1 MNMNEIA
8 PLRVWCVAKA
18 IPEIKMLKEI
28 KLCSG
33 IAFERGEQITLF
45 LKIKQGGRNAI
56 IWAKTTRRLTCQAIL
71 LIALFILFAAG
82 KK

>member
-8 PLRVWCVAKA
+8 PLRVWCVARA

-33 IAFERGEQITLF
+33 IALARGEQITLF
-45 LKIKQGGRNAI
+45 LK
-56 IWAKTTRRLTCQAIL
+56 
-71 LIALFILFAAG
+71 
-82 KK
+82 